1 MRKFFARWPKRGKWI
16 SGQWL
21 NVAQMR
27 VLHAMMQG
35 DSLRS
40 QRDLEGNKRYELRSL
55 TGEKEIVLLRTVES
69 LRNKRLIETNHKFPS
84 ATFLLT
90 GHGAN
95 IAERLSGSRQ
105 QTPLAARKFAERD

>member
-1 MRKFFARWPKRGKWI
+1 MRKFFAKWLKRGKWI
-16 SGQWL
+16 GGQWL
-21 NVAQMR
+21 NVAQIH
-27 VLHAMMQG
+27 VLYAMMQG

-55 TGEKEIVLLRTVES
+55 TGEKEAIPLKIVES

-90 GHGAN
+90 GHGVRV
-95 IAERLSGSRQ
+95 AEKLSGSRQ
-105 QTPLAARKFAERD
+105 QTPLAARKFAEKD